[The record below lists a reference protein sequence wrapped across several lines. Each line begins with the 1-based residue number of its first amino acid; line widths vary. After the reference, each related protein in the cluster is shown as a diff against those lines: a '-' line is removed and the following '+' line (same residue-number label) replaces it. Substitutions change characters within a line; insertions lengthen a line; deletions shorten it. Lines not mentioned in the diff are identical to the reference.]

1 MPDVFETYLDNLR
14 PGVSRSIVGHA
25 RAFCTWLGV
34 GARDLD
40 REAVEAWLR
49 HRKRRHCKPTTLK
62 FNFGVVKRVF
72 EANGVPWPFTKGEG
86 PTISER
92 DEVRLALGEDVINAL
107 IKSSAKMTDRHRA
120 FLAVSTTYGIRRVE
134 IGEIGPEDFEWE
146 SSLIFIETQKG
157 GRQRYHLIPDE
168 ILPHLRAYRWRPISP
183 ASVSKVFAELKAATG
198 LVGSSGKG
206 AAWHAIRHTITQT
219 LLSGGLNNLDAHNF
233 MRWKTSSQNMADRYA
248 SPTTV
253 IHLAGKTVEEG
264 ASDVDL
270 DKRAFSIL
278 PWLAIWKEIPV
289 QSTFE
294 KA

>member
-1 MPDVFETYLDNLR
+1 MPDVLKTYLNKLR

-25 RAFCTWLGV
+25 RAFCSWLGD
-34 GARDLD
+34 RDLD

-49 HRKRRHCKPTTLK
+49 YRARRHCKPGTLK

-72 EANGVPWPFTKGEG
+72 DANGVPWPFSKGEG
-86 PTISER
+86 PSISER
-92 DEVRLALGEDVINAL
+92 DESRLALGEDVILAM
-107 IKSSAKMTDRHRA
+107 IRASASMTDRHRA

-134 IGEIGPEDFEWE
+134 IGEIGDEDFEWE
-146 SSLIFIETQKG
+146 SRLIYVETQKG

-168 ILPHLRAYRWRPISP
+168 IFPHLRAYRWRRISP
-183 ASVSKVFAELKAATG
+183 ASVSSVFAELKAATG
-198 LVGSSGKG
+198 LVGPSGKG
-206 AAWHAIRHTITQT
+206 AAWHAIRHTITQV
-219 LLSGGLNNLDAHNF
+219 LMRGGLNSVDAHNF
-233 MRWKTSSQNMADRYA
+233 MRWKTSTRDMAERYA

-253 IHLAGKTVEEG
+253 IHLDGKRVEAG

-289 QSTFE
+289 E
-294 KA
+294 PNL